1 MALYRVLRSLETKR
15 GLIHQGDFITSASFS
30 SISLEKLEE
39 AGAIGLLHAPPL
51 SELPGFDGAAQLAT
65 IGIVSADQLLEA
77 DSGMIISRLGITADT
92 LHDWQNEVSD
102 WLIIPARAA
111 SG

>member
-1 MALYRVLRSLETKR
+1 MSLYRILRTIETKR
-15 GLIHQGDFITSASFS
+15 GLIHQGDFITSASFPAT
-30 SISLEKLEE
+30 SLEKLEE

-51 SELPGFDGAAQLAT
+51 NELPGFDGAAQLAS

-77 DSGMIISRLGITADT
+77 DSDMIISRLGITADT
-92 LHDWQNEVSD
+92 LRDWQNEVSD
-102 WLIIPARAA
+102 WLIVPARVT